1 MPGTIDEP
9 DETPDEH
16 VDPDRA
22 GERSVSDQER
32 TDAAW
37 ASIVAELS
45 DLSTDPPGERTPAT
59 GQDGVA
65 FDFPVAPW
73 VQEPP
78 TRTAPAR
85 GRAAGPRDWPTG
97 SDVEAADERD
107 GEFVAPDPEIA
118 LSTDPLR
125 NLAFLALCAA
135 PLALVLAALFWDGA
149 PRGFF
154 TSLVVVFLG
163 GAGLLVWRLPH
174 GPEDGRRNDGAIV

>member
-16 VDPDRA
+16 VDPDGA
-22 GERSVSDQER
+22 GERSASDQER

-45 DLSTDPPGERTPAT
+45 DLSTDPPGERTSAA
-59 GQDGVA
+59 GQDDVP

-73 VQEPP
+73 VQDPP
-78 TRTAPAR
+78 TRAGTAR
-85 GRAAGPRDWPTG
+85 DHAAGPRDWPA
-97 SDVEAADERD
+97 SADVEAAEERD

-118 LSTDPLR
+118 LSADPLR
-125 NLAFLALCAA
+125 NLALLALCAA
-135 PLALVLAALFWDGA
+135 PIALVLAAMFWVGA
-149 PRGFF
+149 PRVFF
-154 TSLVVVFLG
+154 VALAVVFLG

-174 GPEDGRRNDGAIV
+174 GRDDRAGNDGAIV